1 MYCIDLV
8 RKQTQSVRKICAR
21 DKITQ
26 LLLLEVFFLQDRIK
40 IIDQKPKFDIFESH
54 F

>member
-1 MYCIDLV
+1 MYCIDVV

-26 LLLLEVFFLQDRIK
+26 LLLLKGFFSRQDKDHRLK
-40 IIDQKPKFDIFESH
+40 T
-54 F
+54 